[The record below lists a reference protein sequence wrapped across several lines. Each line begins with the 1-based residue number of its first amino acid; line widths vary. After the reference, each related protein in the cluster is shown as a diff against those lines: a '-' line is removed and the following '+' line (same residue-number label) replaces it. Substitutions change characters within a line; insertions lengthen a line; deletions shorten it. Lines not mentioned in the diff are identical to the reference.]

1 MATRAAIIYFD
12 PEKLEA
18 ISTYN
23 HYDGY
28 PENLGAGLENHYND
42 DMYAKKIASEG
53 YISYLDPET
62 GDVEVSNPRDKDVD
76 PERMR
81 LTDDM
86 GQTAMDLAEM
96 ISSYG
101 ADYAYIWSPAV
112 EEWMTV
118 KGGSTKSM
126 YTTIDQLMPEL
137 FGMGTNPENDMME
150 EKDYMTEWKAFLNE
164 NTVEKVMSQAMFKLQ
179 DEPKEMV
186 DAYKK
191 SLANDIRLNGKETY
205 ADYSVEDF
213 IEDYNEYINDKMS
226 MEESMKSRWQ
236 HRAGIK
242 K

>member
-18 ISTYN
+18 VSTYN

-62 GDVEVSNPRDKDVD
+62 GDIEVSNPRDKDVD
-76 PERMR
+76 PDRIR

-101 ADYAYIWSPAV
+101 ADYAYIWSPAIDK
-112 EEWMTV
+112 WMTI

-164 NTVEKVMSQAMFKLQ
+164 ESFFTDDPATIRWEKIRDNAYRMLKHEDGRQVN
-179 DEPKEMV
+179 DYV
-186 DAYKK
+186 DALERQFKFK
-191 SLANDIRLNGKETY
+191 PSDMDMFIEFGR
-205 ADYSVEDF
+205 EDF
-213 IEDYNEYINDKMS
+213 QADFDDYIYDRMD
-226 MEESMKSRWQ
+226 
-236 HRAGIK
+236 A
-242 K
+242 

>member
-18 ISTYN
+18 VSTYN

-28 PENLGAGLENHYND
+28 PENLGAGLEAHYND
-42 DMYAKKIASEG
+42 DFKANRIASEG

-62 GDVEVSNPRDKDVD
+62 GDIEVSNPRDKDVD
-76 PERMR
+76 PDRIR

-101 ADYAYIWSPAV
+101 ADYAYIWSPAIDK
-112 EEWMTV
+112 WMTI

-164 NTVEKVMSQAMFKLQ
+164 ESFFTDDPATIRWEKIRDNAYRMLKHEDGRQVN
-179 DEPKEMV
+179 DYV
-186 DAYKK
+186 DALERQFKFK
-191 SLANDIRLNGKETY
+191 PSDMDMFIEFGR
-205 ADYSVEDF
+205 EDF
-213 IEDYNEYINDKMS
+213 QADFDDYIYDRMD
-226 MEESMKSRWQ
+226 
-236 HRAGIK
+236 A
-242 K
+242 

>member
-18 ISTYN
+18 VSTYN

-28 PENLGAGLENHYND
+28 PENLGAGLKNHYND

-62 GDVEVSNPRDKDVD
+62 GDIEVSNPRDKDVD
-76 PERMR
+76 PDRMR

-86 GQTAMDLAEM
+86 GQTAMDIAEM

-101 ADYAYIWSPAV
+101 ASYAYIWSPAT
-112 EEWMTV
+112 EKWMTI
-118 KGGSTKSM
+118 KGGSTRSM
-126 YTTIDQLMPEL
+126 YTTLDQLMPEL
-137 FGMGTNPENDMME
+137 FGMGNMEDEDMME
-150 EKDYMTEWKAFLNE
+150 SKDYMTEWKAFLNE
-164 NTVEKVMSQAMFKLQ
+164 NTVEKVMSQAFFKLQ

-191 SLANDIRLNGKETY
+191 SLANDIRLNGQESY
-205 ADYSVEDF
+205 ADFSVEDF
-213 IEDYNEYINDKMS
+213 IEDYNEYINDKMDY
-226 MEESMKSRWQ
+226 
-236 HRAGIK
+236 
-242 K
+242 

>member
-12 PEKLEA
+12 PEQLEA
-18 ISTYN
+18 VSTYN

-28 PENLGAGLENHYND
+28 PENLGAGLKNHYND

-62 GDVEVSNPRDKDVD
+62 GDIEVSNPRDKDVD
-76 PERMR
+76 PDRMR

-86 GQTAMDLAEM
+86 AQTAMDLAEM

-101 ADYAYIWSPAV
+101 ADYAYIWSPAT
-112 EEWMTV
+112 EEWMTI

-150 EKDYMTEWKAFLNE
+150 EKDYMTEWKSFLNE

-179 DEPKEMV
+179 DEPKEIV

-191 SLANDIRLNGKETY
+191 SLANDIRLNGQESY
-205 ADYSVEDF
+205 ADFSVEDF
-213 IEDYNEYINDKMS
+213 IEDYREFFNDKMDY
-226 MEESMKSRWQ
+226 
-236 HRAGIK
+236 
-242 K
+242 

>member
-18 ISTYN
+18 VSTYN

-76 PERMR
+76 PDRMR

-86 GQTAMDLAEM
+86 DQTAMDLAEM

-112 EEWMTV
+112 EKWITI
-118 KGGSTKSM
+118 KGGSTKSI
-126 YTTIDQLMPEL
+126 YTTVGQLMPEL
-137 FGMGTNPENDMME
+137 FGMGTNPENDPQAG
-150 EKDYMTEWKAFLNE
+150 DFMTEWKTFLNE
-164 NTVEKVMSQAMFKLQ
+164 ESSVDKVMSQAFFKLQ

-186 DAYKK
+186 SAYKK
-191 SLANDIRLNGKETY
+191 SLANDIRLNGKDSY
-205 ADYSVEDF
+205 ADFSVEDF
-213 IEDYNEYINDKMS
+213 IEDYNEYVNDKMD
-226 MEESMKSRWQ
+226 
-236 HRAGIK
+236 A
-242 K
+242 

>member
-12 PEKLEA
+12 PERLEA
-18 ISTYN
+18 VSTYN

-28 PENLGAGLENHYND
+28 PENLGAGLKNHYND

-62 GDVEVSNPRDKDVD
+62 GDIEVSNPKDKDVD

-101 ADYAYIWSPAV
+101 ADYAYIWSPAIDK
-112 EEWMTV
+112 WMTI

-137 FGMGTNPENDMME
+137 FGMGTNPENDPQAG
-150 EKDYMTEWKAFLNE
+150 DFMTEWKSFLNE
-164 NTVEKVMSQAMFKLQ
+164 NTVDETEFNFLKTILGKKYSDSEIEKYLKSDSFKRASM
-179 DEPKEMV
+179 DDDMEMV
-186 DAYKK
+186 A
-191 SLANDIRLNGKETY
+191 SNASNWE
-205 ADYSVEDF
+205 
-213 IEDYNEYINDKMS
+213 NEFFEFFDNPDNV
-226 MEESMKSRWQ
+226 
-236 HRAGIK
+236 
-242 K
+242 

>member
-18 ISTYN
+18 VSTYN

-53 YISYLDPET
+53 YISYLDTET

-76 PERMR
+76 PTRMR

-86 GQTAMDLAEM
+86 EQTAMDLAEL
-96 ISSYG
+96 INSYS
-101 ADYAYIWSPAV
+101 ADYAYIWSPAIDK
-112 EEWMTV
+112 WMTI
-118 KGGSTKSM
+118 KGGSTKSI

-150 EKDYMTEWKAFLNE
+150 EKNYMTEWKAFLNE
-164 NTVEKVMSQAMFKLQ
+164 ESFFKDDPTTIRWEKVRDNAYRMLKQEDGRQ
-179 DEPKEMV
+179 VNDYV
-186 DAYKK
+186 DAIERQIKFK
-191 SLANDIRLNGKETY
+191 PSDLDM
-205 ADYSVEDF
+205 F
-213 IEDYNEYINDKMS
+213 IEFDREDWKADFDDYISDKMDF
-226 MEESMKSRWQ
+226 
-236 HRAGIK
+236 
-242 K
+242 

>member
-28 PENLGAGLENHYND
+28 PEGLGAGLKKHYND
-42 DMYAKKIASEG
+42 DFKANRIASEG

-62 GDVEVSNPRDKDVD
+62 GDIEVSNSRDKDVD
-76 PERMR
+76 PDRMR

-101 ADYAYIWSPAV
+101 ADYAYIWSPTIDR
-112 EEWMTV
+112 WMTV

-126 YTTIDQLMPEL
+126 YNTIDQLMPEL
-137 FGMGTNPENDMME
+137 FGMGTNPENDPQSG
-150 EKDYMTEWKAFLNE
+150 DFMTEWKTFLSE
-164 NTVEKVMSQAMFKLQ
+164 NIVDETEFNFLKTILGKKYSDSEIETYLKSDSFKKASM
-179 DEPKEMV
+179 DDDMEMV
-186 DAYKK
+186 A
-191 SLANDIRLNGKETY
+191 SNASNWE
-205 ADYSVEDF
+205 
-213 IEDYNEYINDKMS
+213 NEFFEFFDNPS
-226 MEESMKSRWQ
+226 NV
-236 HRAGIK
+236 
-242 K
+242 

>member
-18 ISTYN
+18 VSTYN

-28 PENLGAGLENHYND
+28 PENLGAGLKNHYND

-76 PERMR
+76 PTRMR

-86 GQTAMDLAEM
+86 EQTAMDLAEL
-96 ISSYG
+96 INSYS

-112 EEWMTV
+112 EEWMTI
-118 KGGSTKSM
+118 KGGSTKSI

-164 NTVEKVMSQAMFKLQ
+164 SNGLDKVMSQAFFKLQ
-179 DEPKEMV
+179 DEPKEMLS
-186 DAYKK
+186 AYKA
-191 SLANDIRLNGKETY
+191 SLTNDIRLNGPDSY
-205 ADYSVEDF
+205 ADFTVEDF
-213 IEDYNEYINDKMS
+213 IEDYENYIGDKMDS
-226 MEESMKSRWQ
+226 
-236 HRAGIK
+236 
-242 K
+242 

>member
-18 ISTYN
+18 VSTYN

-28 PENLGAGLENHYND
+28 PENLGAGLKNHYND

-62 GDVEVSNPRDKDVD
+62 GDIEVSNPRDKDVD
-76 PERMR
+76 PDRMR

-101 ADYAYIWSPAV
+101 ADYAYIWSPAT
-112 EEWMTV
+112 EEWMTI

-150 EKDYMTEWKAFLNE
+150 EKDYMTEWKSFLNE

-179 DEPKEMV
+179 DEPKEIV

-191 SLANDIRLNGKETY
+191 SLANDIRLNGQESY
-205 ADYSVEDF
+205 ADFSVEDF
-213 IEDYNEYINDKMS
+213 IEDYREFFNDKMD
-226 MEESMKSRWQ
+226 
-236 HRAGIK
+236 A
-242 K
+242 

>member
-28 PENLGAGLENHYND
+28 PENLGAGLKNHYND

-86 GQTAMDLAEM
+86 GQTAMDIAEM

-150 EKDYMTEWKAFLNE
+150 EKDYMTEWKSFLNE

-191 SLANDIRLNGKETY
+191 SLANDIRLNGQESY
-205 ADYSVEDF
+205 ADFSVEDF
-213 IEDYNEYINDKMS
+213 IEDYREYVNDKMD
-226 MEESMKSRWQ
+226 
-236 HRAGIK
+236 A
-242 K
+242 

>member
-18 ISTYN
+18 VSTYN

-28 PENLGAGLENHYND
+28 PENLGAGLKNHYND

-62 GDVEVSNPRDKDVD
+62 GDVEVINPRDKDVD
-76 PERMR
+76 PDRMR

-86 GQTAMDLAEM
+86 GQTAMDIAEM

-191 SLANDIRLNGKETY
+191 SLANDIRLNGQESY
-205 ADYSVEDF
+205 ADFSVEDF
-213 IEDYNEYINDKMS
+213 IEDYREYVNDKMD
-226 MEESMKSRWQ
+226 
-236 HRAGIK
+236 A
-242 K
+242 

>member
-18 ISTYN
+18 VSTYN

-28 PENLGAGLENHYND
+28 PENLGAGLKNHYND

-62 GDVEVSNPRDKDVD
+62 GDIEVSNPRDKDVD
-76 PERMR
+76 PDITF

-86 GQTAMDLAEM
+86 AQTAMDIAEM

-101 ADYAYIWSPAV
+101 ADYAYIWSPAT
-112 EEWMTV
+112 EEWMTI

-150 EKDYMTEWKAFLNE
+150 EKDYMTEWKSFLNE
-164 NTVEKVMSQAMFKLQ
+164 NTIEKVMSQAMFKLQ

-191 SLANDIRLNGKETY
+191 SLANDIRLNGQESY
-205 ADYSVEDF
+205 ADFSVEDF
-213 IEDYNEYINDKMS
+213 IEDYREYVNDKMD
-226 MEESMKSRWQ
+226 
-236 HRAGIK
+236 A
-242 K
+242 

>member
-18 ISTYN
+18 VSTYN

-28 PENLGAGLENHYND
+28 PENLGAGLKNHYND

-62 GDVEVSNPRDKDVD
+62 GDIEVSNPRDKDVD

-81 LTDDM
+81 FTDDM
-86 GQTAMDLAEM
+86 AQTAMDIAEM

-150 EKDYMTEWKAFLNE
+150 EKDYMTEWKSFLNE

-191 SLANDIRLNGKETY
+191 SLANDIRLNGQESY
-205 ADYSVEDF
+205 ADFSVEDF
-213 IEDYNEYINDKMS
+213 IEDYNEYVNDKMD
-226 MEESMKSRWQ
+226 
-236 HRAGIK
+236 A
-242 K
+242 

>member
-18 ISTYN
+18 VSTYN

-76 PERMR
+76 PDRMR

-112 EEWMTV
+112 EKWMTV

-126 YTTIDQLMPEL
+126 YATIDQLMPEL
-137 FGMGTNPENDMME
+137 FGMGTNPENDPQAGDFMN
-150 EKDYMTEWKAFLNE
+150 EWKNFLNE
-164 NTVEKVMSQAMFKLQ
+164 ASDLNKVMSQAFFKLQ
-179 DEPKEMV
+179 DEPKEMLS
-186 DAYKK
+186 AYKA
-191 SLANDIRLNGKETY
+191 SLTNDIRLNGPDSY
-205 ADYSVEDF
+205 ADFTVEDF
-213 IEDYNEYINDKMS
+213 IEDYENYIGDKMDS
-226 MEESMKSRWQ
+226 
-236 HRAGIK
+236 
-242 K
+242 

>member
-1 MATRAAIIYFD
+1 MATRAAIVYFD

-28 PENLGAGLENHYND
+28 PEGLGAGLKNHYND

-76 PERMR
+76 PDRMR

-86 GQTAMDLAEM
+86 DQTAMDLAEM

-112 EEWMTV
+112 EKWMTI
-118 KGGSTKSM
+118 KGGSTKSI
-126 YTTIDQLMPEL
+126 YTTVGQLMPEL
-137 FGMGTNPENDMME
+137 FGMGTNPENDPQAG
-150 EKDYMTEWKAFLNE
+150 DFMTEWKSFLNE
-164 NTVEKVMSQAMFKLQ
+164 ASDLDKVMSQAFFKLQ
-179 DEPKEMV
+179 DEPKEML

-191 SLANDIRLNGKETY
+191 SLTNDIRLNGKDSY
-205 ADYSVEDF
+205 ADFTVDDF
-213 IEDYNEYINDKMS
+213 IEDYENYIGDKMDS
-226 MEESMKSRWQ
+226 
-236 HRAGIK
+236 
-242 K
+242 

>member
-12 PEKLEA
+12 PEQLEA
-18 ISTYN
+18 VSTYN

-28 PENLGAGLENHYND
+28 PENLGAGLKNHYND

-62 GDVEVSNPRDKDVD
+62 GDIEVSNPRDKDVD
-76 PERMR
+76 PDRMR

-150 EKDYMTEWKAFLNE
+150 EKDYMTEWKSFLNE

-191 SLANDIRLNGKETY
+191 SLANDIRLNGQESY
-205 ADYSVEDF
+205 ADFSVEDF
-213 IEDYNEYINDKMS
+213 IEDYNEYINDKMDY
-226 MEESMKSRWQ
+226 
-236 HRAGIK
+236 
-242 K
+242 

>member
-18 ISTYN
+18 VSTYN

-76 PERMR
+76 PTRMR

-86 GQTAMDLAEM
+86 EQTAMDLAEL
-96 ISSYG
+96 INSYS
-101 ADYAYIWSPAV
+101 ADYAYIWSPAI
-112 EEWMTV
+112 EKWMTI
-118 KGGSTKSM
+118 KGGSTKSI
-126 YTTIDQLMPEL
+126 YTTVDQLMPEL
-137 FGMGTNPENDMME
+137 FGMGTNPENDPQAG
-150 EKDYMTEWKAFLNE
+150 DFMTEWKSFLNE
-164 NTVEKVMSQAMFKLQ
+164 ASDLDKVMSQAFFKLQ
-179 DEPKEMV
+179 DEPKEML

-191 SLANDIRLNGKETY
+191 SLTNDIRLNGKDSY
-205 ADYSVEDF
+205 ADFTVDDF
-213 IEDYNEYINDKMS
+213 IEDYENYIGDKMDS
-226 MEESMKSRWQ
+226 
-236 HRAGIK
+236 
-242 K
+242 

>member
-18 ISTYN
+18 VSTYN

-28 PENLGAGLENHYND
+28 PENLGAGLKNHYND

-76 PERMR
+76 PDRMR

-86 GQTAMDLAEM
+86 AQTAMDIAEM

-150 EKDYMTEWKAFLNE
+150 EKDYMTEWKSFLNE

-191 SLANDIRLNGKETY
+191 SLANDIRLNGQESY
-205 ADYSVEDF
+205 ADFSVEDF
-213 IEDYNEYINDKMS
+213 IEDYREYVNDKMD
-226 MEESMKSRWQ
+226 
-236 HRAGIK
+236 A
-242 K
+242 